1 MFCDKR
7 DHLIGKI
14 ILDNYL
20 VNNKLDENWLVKI
33 CTCIDL
39 KTNKEY
45 IIKLVRKKFIYMI

>member
-45 IIKLVRKKFIYMI
+45 IIKLVRKKLIYII